1 MRWSW
6 GAAAVVAVAV
16 AVACGQGTGD
26 SEVVPPRDVRPDAGA
41 DAGSDAGV
49 DAGKADAGVDAGVDG
64 GTDGGTDAGT
74 DAGVLSAPWH
84 VKEVKLVDGSAG
96 WRFATETDGL
106 PGSVMGASADET
118 GNVWV
123 AGGTAGLFV
132 QRSGV
137 GRFQRYTIADGLHP
151 YGYLPG
157 GAPADRNPSLSE
169 TPVLSVS
176 GGPGSSGFVGYG
188 GKANCEDEWDKYQ
201 DDHARTDPSIYKSGD
216 ADRVVLNGGG
226 INVAHYDIFSGPGVV
241 GNEPAGREKLCW
253 IYRIVWQRGS
263 RYVWFGANH
272 GFALGFADYGGNP
285 TCNGN
290 PGCSGNYE
298 HVHPAINDKNGY
310 FITDNYYG
318 IAIDPLPHPGKDGT
332 QVFDVWFGG
341 LARTTRFRFGE
352 TGGDYWA
359 AQPLTELYAT
369 SQATAKDIS
378 TDLPAQAAYWN
389 RMDIWPDPIGER
401 DDPAHGNWKSTEPN
415 FKNPSD
421 WVFDN
426 VTGIA
431 VLQNGDAFI
440 GSFTNGIRIVD
451 HDGKFRA
458 DVTPAVLGK
467 DAVLPT
473 KAVGAM
479 AKDPTDESIWVGY
492 RDEGWGLTR
501 IKQDGTVLHYRG
513 LGRWTNSAVWDI
525 QVQPATATS
534 KRRILVAFR
543 SGAVGTYDGE

>member
-1 MRWSW
+1 MRWSLV
-6 GAAAVVAVAV
+6 AVAVVAIGV
-16 AVACGQGTGD
+16 AVACGQGAGN
-26 SEVVPPRDVRPDAGA
+26 SNEVGPRDVRPDAGVDA
-41 DAGSDAGV
+41 GTDAGSDAGT
-49 DAGKADAGVDAGVDG
+49 DAGTDAGS
-64 GTDGGTDAGT
+64 DGGTDAGT
-74 DAGVLSAPWH
+74 DAGVDAGPWH
-84 VKEVKLVDGSAG
+84 AGEVKNVPGSDG
-96 WRFATETDGL
+96 WRFETDGL
-106 PGSVMGASADET
+106 PGSVMGASADEN
-118 GNVWV
+118 GNIWA
-123 AGGTAGLFV
+123 AGFTSGLYV
-132 QRSGV
+132 QRGGS
-137 GRFQRYTIADGLHP
+137 GRFQQFTIADGLHP
-151 YGYLPG
+151 YGWLPG
-157 GAPADRNPSLSE
+157 GSPADSSPSLAE

-176 GGPGSSGFVGYG
+176 GGPGSSAFVGYG
-188 GKANCEDEWDKYQ
+188 GKAGCEDEWDHYGPLAS
-201 DDHARTDPSIYKSGD
+201 DHARANPSIYKSGD

-241 GNEPAGREKLCW
+241 GGEPLGREKLCS
-253 IYRIVWQRGS
+253 IYRIVWQRGTN
-263 RYVWFGANH
+263 YVWFGANH
-272 GFALGFADYGGNP
+272 GFALGFADYGGNS

-298 HVHPAINDKNGY
+298 HVHPAINDKNGW

-318 IAIDPLPHPGKDGT
+318 IALDTVPHAGKGGET
-332 QVFDVWFGG
+332 IYDVWFGG

-359 AQPLTELYAT
+359 AQPLTELYAS

-378 TDLPAQAAYWN
+378 NDLPAKAAYWN

-401 DDPAHGNWKSTEPN
+401 ADPAHGDWTSTEPD
-415 FKNPSD
+415 FKRPEQ

-431 VLQNGDAFI
+431 VLENGDAFI

-458 DVTPAVLGK
+458 DIVKPL
-467 DAVLPT
+467 LPT
-473 KAVGAM
+473 NAVGAL

-492 RDEGWGLTR
+492 RDAGFGVTR

-513 LGRWTNSAVWDI
+513 LGAQTNSAVWDI

-543 SGAVGTYDGE
+543 RGAVGIYDGD